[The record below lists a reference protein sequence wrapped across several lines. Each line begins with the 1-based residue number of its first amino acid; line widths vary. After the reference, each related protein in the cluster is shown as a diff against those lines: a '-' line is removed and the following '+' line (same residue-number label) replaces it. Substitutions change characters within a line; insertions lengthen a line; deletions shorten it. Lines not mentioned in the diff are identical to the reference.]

1 MTARRQPVFSAAAL
15 RYKSSPA
22 HPFRNATLKHT
33 LSLVVLTFG
42 LVASALGQ
50 SRQVVH
56 VYNWSDY
63 IAPTVLQ
70 AFTAETG
77 IRVVYDV
84 YDSNEILE
92 AKLLTGRSGYDVV
105 FPTARPFAARQVA
118 AGAYRPLDRSLLPNL
133 EHLEAGLMAD
143 LATIDPDNRH
153 LLPYM
158 WGTTGIGLVE
168 EAVRARLGDD
178 FELDTWDLIFD
189 PAVASKLAGC
199 GIAIL
204 DAALDALPAALFWQG
219 LDPSRQDQ
227 DDVEAA
233 TRAFLGARPHVR
245 YFHSSQYI
253 NDLANGDICVAMG
266 YSGDVLQAA
275 ARAEETNRSHTVR
288 YVIPREGAMI
298 WTDVIAI
305 PRDAPHPEAA
315 HAFIDYLLRPEVIA
329 EISNYVS
336 YANANSAATELLDE
350 SIREDR
356 GIYPGEEVRAKL
368 RSMRL
373 LTPVELRERTRAWTR
388 IRRGR

>member
-1 MTARRQPVFSAAAL
+1 M
-15 RYKSSPA
+15 
-22 HPFRNATLKHT
+22 KHT
-33 LSLVVLTFG
+33 LSLVALIFG
-42 LVASALGQ
+42 LVASAVGQ

-63 IAPTVLQ
+63 IAPSVLE

-92 AKLLTGRSGYDVV
+92 AKLLTGSSGYDVV
-105 FPTARPFAARQVA
+105 FPTARPFAARQVT

-133 EHLEAGLMAD
+133 VHLEATLMAD
-143 LATIDPDNRH
+143 LASIDPGNTH

-178 FELDTWDLIFD
+178 VALDSWDLIFD
-189 PAVASKLAGC
+189 PSIAARLADC

-204 DAALDALPAALFWQG
+204 DAALDGLPAALFWLG
-219 LDPSRQDQ
+219 LDPSQVEQ

-233 TRAFLGARPHVR
+233 TRAFLGARPHIR

-253 NDLANGDICVAMG
+253 NDLANGDICAAMG
-266 YSGDVLQAA
+266 YSGDVIQAA

-288 YVIPREGAMI
+288 YVIPREGALI
-298 WTDVIAI
+298 WTDVMAI
-305 PRDAPHPEAA
+305 PRDAPHPQAA

-329 EISNYVS
+329 EISNYVA
-336 YANANSAATELLDE
+336 YANGNSAATELLDA
-350 SIREDR
+350 SIRDDQ
-356 GIYPGEEVRAKL
+356 GIYPSDAVRAKL

>member
-1 MTARRQPVFSAAAL
+1 MNR
-15 RYKSSPA
+15 
-22 HPFRNATLKHT
+22 T
-33 LSLVVLTFG
+33 LSLVVLVIVMFAG
-42 LVASALGQ
+42 LQGHA
-50 SRQVVH
+50 RQVVH

-63 IAPTVLQ
+63 IAPSVLA

-133 EHLEAGLMAD
+133 GNLDPALMAD
-143 LATIDPDNRH
+143 LADIDPDNRH

-158 WGTTGIGLVE
+158 WGTTGIGFVE

-178 FELDTWDLIFD
+178 VELDTWALIFD
-189 PAVASKLAGC
+189 PEIASQLAGC
-199 GIAIL
+199 GIAVL
-204 DAALDALPAALFWQG
+204 DAALDGLPAALFWLG
-219 LDPSRQDQ
+219 KDPSDAAQ

-233 TRAFLGARPHVR
+233 TRAFLGARPHLR

-266 YSGDVLQAA
+266 YSGDVIQAA
-275 ARAEETNRSHTVR
+275 ARAEEAGRSHTVR
-288 YVIPREGAMI
+288 YVIPREGALI

-315 HAFIDYLLRPEVIA
+315 HAFIDFLLRPEVIA
-329 EISNYVS
+329 EVSNYVA
-336 YANANSAATELLDE
+336 YANGNREATALLDA
-350 SIREDR
+350 SIRDDR
-356 GIYPGEEVRAKL
+356 GIYPSDEVRANL
-368 RSMRL
+368 RSMRV
-373 LTPVELRERTRAWTR
+373 LTPAEIRERTRAWTR